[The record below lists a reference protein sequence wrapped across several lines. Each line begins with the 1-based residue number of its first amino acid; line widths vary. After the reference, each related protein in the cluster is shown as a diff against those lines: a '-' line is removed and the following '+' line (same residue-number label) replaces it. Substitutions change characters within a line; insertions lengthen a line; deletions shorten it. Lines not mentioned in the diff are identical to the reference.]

1 VVWVAPRALEDIVRP
16 RRLAGVGARPLNF
29 TVRGHSVPHVPLVVS
44 CISAAALSACGT
56 PDQTTI
62 TERAQSDSVQVVK
75 SDDPEML
82 RAFAKAKETL
92 DEFLARLAA
101 KDPALAMPALK
112 VRIQDGDAVEYF
124 WVTSPSVSGQVFS
137 GTIDNEP
144 ETVRNVHNGQV
155 ISFQKSQIYDWTYHD
170 PDGRK
175 TFGNFTACAL
185 LTHEPPASAAE
196 FKKTYGLNCDP

>member
-1 VVWVAPRALEDIVRP
+1 MVCLGPRDPGEIVGPRPLSDVVV
-16 RRLAGVGARPLNF
+16 RPLNF
-29 TVRGHSVPHVPLVVS
+29 TVRGHSVPRAPLVVPF
-44 CISAAALSACGT
+44 ISAVALSACGT

-62 TERAQSDSVQVVK
+62 TERAQSDSVQMVK
-75 SDDPEML
+75 SDDPELL
-82 RAFAKAKETL
+82 RAFAKARQTL

-101 KDPALAMPALK
+101 KDPAVAMPALK

-124 WVTSPSVSGQVFS
+124 WVTSPSVSGQVYS
-137 GTIDNEP
+137 GTIDNDP
-144 ETVRNVHNGQV
+144 ETVRNVHNGEV
-155 ISFQKSQIYDWTYHD
+155 ISFPKSQIYDWTYHD